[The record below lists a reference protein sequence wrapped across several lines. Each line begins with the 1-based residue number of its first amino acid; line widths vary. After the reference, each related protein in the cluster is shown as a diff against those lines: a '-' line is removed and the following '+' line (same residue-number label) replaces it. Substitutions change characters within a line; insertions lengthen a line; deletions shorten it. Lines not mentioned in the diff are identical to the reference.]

1 MMINE
6 NEFFK
11 NATLRLCS
19 SLNPDKAIHKLLHYV
34 KDFIPL
40 RGMNLGM
47 VDVDNGIFH
56 FTAWASTK
64 NDPRPHPKIQVPKEQ
79 KQILAKNWASHERFY
94 VYNDLKKLDQN
105 YLKTL
110 KKIWKFNSMLIMKF
124 DVEGQRIGGMT
135 VWMDE
140 PNGFTE
146 EHVRL
151 INLLHDPAAIAMS
164 NMLKHQEA
172 NSLKEILAENNK
184 YLHDQLIRIR
194 GDDVIGAVS
203 GLKNVMEMVQQVAS
217 MDSPVLLLG
226 ETGVGKEV
234 IANVIHTSSK
244 RKNNPFVKINC
255 GAIPET
261 LIDSELFGYEKGAF
275 TGANKQKR
283 GKFEVAN
290 TGTIF
295 LDEIGELTQP
305 AQVRL
310 LRVLQEK
317 EIERVGGSAIIP
329 IDTRIVCA
337 THRNI
342 PYLIEKGV
350 FREDLWYRLNVFPIN
365 IPPLR
370 HRKEDIPALVNHFVQ
385 KKTTEMKIRKIPTV
399 ASDAMEKLAEHSWPG
414 NVRELENLVERS
426 LIVNRNKKDSNSLL
440 FNELIVPSGN
450 PNGTGMLSMDQQF
463 LPLEQAIKQRIQ
475 QALKLS
481 NGKVRGKDGAAK
493 LLQVN
498 HNTLTSKMRKLKL
511 SAK

>member
-1 MMINE
+1 M
-6 NEFFK
+6 
-11 NATLRLCS
+11 
-19 SLNPDKAIHKLLHYV
+19 
-34 KDFIPL
+34 
-40 RGMNLGM
+40 
-47 VDVDNGIFH
+47 
-56 FTAWASTK
+56 
-64 NDPRPHPKIQVPKEQ
+64 
-79 KQILAKNWASHERFY
+79 
-94 VYNDLKKLDQN
+94 
-105 YLKTL
+105 
-110 KKIWKFNSMLIMKF
+110 
-124 DVEGQRIGGMT
+124 
-135 VWMDE
+135 
-140 PNGFTE
+140 
-146 EHVRL
+146 
-151 INLLHDPAAIAMS
+151 
-164 NMLKHQEA
+164 
-172 NSLKEILAENNK
+172 
-184 YLHDQLIRIR
+184 
-194 GDDVIGAVS
+194 
-203 GLKNVMEMVQQVAS
+203 
-217 MDSPVLLLG
+217 LG

-244 RKNNPFVKINC
+244 RKNNPFVKVNC

-329 IDTRIVCA
+329 IDTRIICA

-370 HRKEDIPALVNHFVQ
+370 HRKEDIPALVNHFVK
-385 KKTTEMKIRKIPTV
+385 KKTAEMKIRKIPAI
-399 ASDAMEKLAEHSWPG
+399 ASDAMEELAEHSWPG

-426 LIVNRNKKDSNSLL
+426 LIVNRNKKDANFLI
-440 FNELIVPSGN
+440 FNELIEPSGN
-450 PNGTGMLSMDQQF
+450 TDGTDMLPMDQQLF
-463 LPLEQAIKQRIQ
+463 SLDQFIKHHIQ

-481 NGKVRGKDGAAK
+481 NGKVRGMDGAAQ

-498 HNTLTSKMRKLKL
+498 HNTLRSKMRKFGI
-511 SAK
+511 SRF